1 MANRPS
7 VLGIL
12 ALLAAVPAS
21 SSTFLQFAPNPGTPT
36 PLIITNTPNNG
47 LIIGNTAISLTN
59 ALILWDM
66 PNTLGVGM
74 RAGLLSLQV
83 STKNYA
89 VADIPNNNL
98 VETGFVGTGSIVDS
112 LTGLLVMS
120 WSFNY
125 GDATK
130 LTVANNGHT
139 GSFVDASPLHVVAAP
154 VLSPSYLASSAYASL
169 AFQLSF
175 LDSVHPWNSEGLPI
189 IKDPSI
195 SKGVCTNCRINSNE
209 ADFPP
214 YTAPEPATMV
224 LLGSALVGL
233 GLLGRK
239 RFVR

>member
-1 MANRPS
+1 M
-7 VLGIL
+7 
-12 ALLAAVPAS
+12 
-21 SSTFLQFAPNPGTPT
+21 QFVQNPGTPA
-36 PLIITNTPNNG
+36 PLIITNSPNNG
-47 LIIGNTAISLTN
+47 LIIGNTSISLTN

-66 PNTLGVGM
+66 PNTLGAGM
-74 RAGLLSLQV
+74 RAGLLSFQV

-89 VADIPNNNL
+89 VGDIPNNTL
-98 VETGFVGTGSIVDS
+98 VEKGFTGTGSIVDS
-112 LTGLLVMS
+112 VTGLLVMS
-120 WSFNY
+120 WSFNH
-125 GDATK
+125 GDATM

-233 GLLGRK
+233 GLLARK